1 MQIDRAFYERL
12 HSEND
17 LYGRARYDVH
27 RLLGGR
33 AFRDWSA
40 RFSDR
45 EVRLLDIGCG
55 KGTFLLELSRS
66 LAGRYGLRIH
76 QVTAVDLVK
85 AEPNVFREIVP
96 PLEFHQRSV
105 DGGEALPFAAG
116 AYDLICCNHVL
127 EHIFETEKFLRE
139 IRRVLSKDGLAVISV
154 PNIAAWMN
162 RIAFL
167 FGGQP
172 LGSEVGTERVT
183 YGFWPAPL
191 KERLSSFSP
200 SGHIRDFTPGGLR
213 DLALACGFKQ
223 VGWWA
228 QNGGLFIAMNPKLGR
243 NLGILLEPSGD
254 SAATNG
260 TRA

>member
-12 HSEND
+12 HSDND
-17 LYGRARYDVH
+17 AYGRARYDVH

-33 AFRDWSA
+33 AFRDWRG
-40 RFSDR
+40 RFQDR

-66 LAGRYGLRIH
+66 LMGRFGLRLQQI
-76 QVTAVDLVK
+76 TALDLVR
-85 AEPNVFREIVP
+85 AEPNVFADIVP
-96 PLEFHQRSV
+96 KLDFHQQSV
-105 DGGEALPFAAG
+105 DGQTLPFPDRSF
-116 AYDLICCNHVL
+116 DLISCNHVL
-127 EHIFETEKFLRE
+127 EHIFETEKFVRE
-139 IRRVLSKDGLAVISV
+139 IRRVLCDDGLAVISV

-183 YGFWPAPL
+183 YGFWPPPL
-191 KERLSSFSP
+191 KERLASFSP

-213 DLALACGFKQ
+213 DLAVACGFKQ

-228 QNGGLFIAMNPKLGR
+228 QNGGLFIALNPKLGR
-243 NLGILLEPSGD
+243 NLGILLEP
-254 SAATNG
+254 ATMVKH
-260 TRA
+260 